1 MESSPTSST
10 FVLRMLAFGRVTGV
24 FAGVL
29 LFQNFAF
36 TEHVSEG
43 VSYLSA
49 KKSRRGQ

>member
-1 MESSPTSST
+1 MAGSS
-10 FVLRMLAFGRVTGV
+10 GV

-43 VSYLSA
+43 VSYHLERQEKQEGSI
-49 KKSRRGQ
+49 K